1 MSKSKRFAKT
11 LKSVM
16 NSKDSIE
23 ILSTPEFMQYLQ
35 KQSDKMDVDPLKF
48 FMKPKKFMRK
58 LKPKH

>member
-1 MSKSKRFAKT
+1 
-11 LKSVM
+11 M